1 MRTRKN
7 RTSKNIGKSK
17 KLHLCTFKTP
27 TKRAVDPSE
36 RGDSD
41 CAFTRRVR
49 NGVKRRLRK
58 KISRKRGG
66 KVMGY
71 GTFGVVY
78 GEKRLPCEGE
88 TIDSIDDNEVSKL
101 VKTLKEADDEFNAAQ
116 KLKTAVNYDNS
127 LEQKFILPR
136 RVCKVDKK
144 LVKKPPYTDPN
155 WIKNTAGESFKLP
168 ESLTASKSIFEFC
181 TLSSCLPK
189 KEEAYT
195 YITISEK
202 GGLHLE
208 NYFKNNVINLETFFS
223 FIIKLFNILEGI
235 QLLQTNNFI
244 HGDMKPA
251 NCLAIGEGAN
261 VMFKIID
268 LADVQ
273 RIEDI
278 ENAKFL
284 PTNFFY
290 PFWPAISAYT
300 ALFDTRLHDTLPNKI
315 SMNTDILAELFK
327 MGYPPGG
334 TSFYDHFMS
343 IDGIF
348 DTAFNTKFTQ
358 KEIFVDKYGF
368 INKLKQEL
376 ESQKTFGKGIAGWE
390 ATPADNDVIKTDV
403 DITGFLNNF
412 NTQLAS
418 GKLKDNEVNM
428 DLVKIDLFKRIDIYS
443 FGIIILYSIGQFYK
457 KFILNADELKNNDK
471 TKTVLM
477 MLYKIV
483 EMCCIQRDVVAKIDD
498 IVTQYSDLVKVI
510 NAPQKRPNILDQ
522 GY

>member
-7 RTSKNIGKSK
+7 RTGKNIGKSK
-17 KLHLCTFKTP
+17 KL
-27 TKRAVDPSE
+27 
-36 RGDSD
+36 
-41 CAFTRRVR
+41 
-49 NGVKRRLRK
+49 KRRLRK

-116 KLKTAVNYDNS
+116 KLKTAVNDDNS

-155 WIKNTAGESFKLP
+155 WIKNKAGESFKLP

-208 NYFKNNVINLETFFS
+208 KYFENNVFTLETFFS
-223 FIIKLFNILEGI
+223 FIIKLFNILKGI

-278 ENAKFL
+278 KHANFL

-300 ALFDTRLHDTLPNKI
+300 ALFDTRLHDTLPNNI
-315 SMNTDILAELFK
+315 SMNTDILAELFT

-334 TSFYDHFMS
+334 TSFNDHFMS

-348 DTAFNTKFTQ
+348 DTAFNPKFTQ
-358 KEIFVDKYGF
+358 NEIIDDKDGF

-376 ESQKTFGKGIAGWE
+376 ESQKTFGKGIAWWE
-390 ATPADNDVIKTDV
+390 ETNGVNVVIKNDV

-412 NTQLAS
+412 NRQLAS
-418 GKLKDNEVNM
+418 GKFKDNNEVNM

-457 KFILNADELKNNDK
+457 KRILNADELKKNDK

-477 MLYKIV
+477 RLYEIV
-483 EMCCIQRDVVAKIDD
+483 EMCCIQREVVAKIDD

-510 NAPQKRPNILDQ
+510 NAP
-522 GY
+522 